1 MSTITLVSWEGIKVK
16 IPFEAS
22 NQSDFLKHCPDLNE
36 EINLKTLEIDT
47 KSLELINNF
56 LSIQED
62 IQTPEFPIT
71 ESSNIFKNCPKT
83 ESFFEK
89 LILEELLLLISAAY
103 RLDFKELQ
111 RACCYQIS
119 YLFASIPKTE
129 IDSDLNI
136 DEMTVDE
143 DDFMKYYWNKKPN
156 K

>member
-47 KSLELINNF
+47 KSLELINKF
-56 LSIQED
+56 LQIQEE

-71 ESSNIFKNCPKT
+71 SSTEIFKNCPQT

-89 LILEELLLLISAAY
+89 LQHEELLLLILAAY

-111 RACCYQIS
+111 KACCYHIS
-119 YLFASIPKTE
+119 YVFASIPKDS
-129 IDSDLNI
+129 IDDELSI

-143 DDFMKYYWNKKPN
+143 DDYMKYYWNKKPN